1 MGQWLPDAPELW
13 VMSPS
18 FKTGTTLF
26 DQFRGLPRT
35 HAFDVN
41 ACTAIDLLTIDGMTT
56 AAAAAIVA
64 GAPYAAIDE
73 VIQRA
78 GLTGSLAATLERSA
92 LSRTGRR
99 AAEIEDAASLSLP
112 AILKPYAWR
121 MLMVLFIASA
131 AAAMAHRSVRRL
143 RWRRAILNGL
153 AGATVGLAAAW
164 MVDPGGAL
172 VTIAVPV
179 LLFGCPG
186 GLWRGWRTRSPAE
199 GGRTLAAWALS
210 AAPAALLTLS

>member
-1 MGQWLPDAPELW
+1 
-13 VMSPS
+13 
-18 FKTGTTLF
+18 
-26 DQFRGLPRT
+26 
-35 HAFDVN
+35 
-41 ACTAIDLLTIDGMTT
+41 
-56 AAAAAIVA
+56 
-64 GAPYAAIDE
+64 
-73 VIQRA
+73 
-78 GLTGSLAATLERSA
+78 
-92 LSRTGRR
+92 
-99 AAEIEDAASLSLP
+99 
-112 AILKPYAWR
+112 

-143 RWRRAILNGL
+143 RWRRAISNGL
-153 AGATVGLAAAW
+153 ASATVGLAAAW